1 MATFHIP
8 PERVS
13 KAFWSGLT
21 DHASGFPYPGVS
33 RKGMFGKAAGVF
45 MGDRIYAVICC
56 FRQESWL
63 IANISFDILINKE
76 FFMGAGIKYVSDA
89 SFEQDVLK
97 SDKPVL
103 LDFWAEWC
111 GPCKMIGP
119 ILEELSTEYGDKI
132 QIAKMNVDEN
142 QGVPAQ
148 FNIRGIPTLILF
160 KGGAVAAQ
168 KVGALSKSQLAA
180 FIDGNI

>member
-1 MATFHIP
+1 
-8 PERVS
+8 
-13 KAFWSGLT
+13 
-21 DHASGFPYPGVS
+21 
-33 RKGMFGKAAGVF
+33 
-45 MGDRIYAVICC
+45 
-56 FRQESWL
+56 
-63 IANISFDILINKE
+63 
-76 FFMGAGIKYVSDA
+76 MGAGIKYVSDA

-142 QGVPAQ
+142 QVVPVQ

>member
-1 MATFHIP
+1 M
-8 PERVS
+8 S
-13 KAFWSGLT
+13 
-21 DHASGFPYPGVS
+21 
-33 RKGMFGKAAGVF
+33 
-45 MGDRIYAVICC
+45 
-56 FRQESWL
+56 
-63 IANISFDILINKE
+63 
-76 FFMGAGIKYVSDA
+76 AGIKHVTDA

-119 ILEELSTEYGDKI
+119 ILEDLSTEYGDKI

-160 KGGAVAAQ
+160 KTGTVAAP
-168 KVGALSKSQLAA
+168 KVGALAKSQLTA
-180 FIDGNI
+180 FIDSHL

>member
-1 MATFHIP
+1 M
-8 PERVS
+8 S
-13 KAFWSGLT
+13 
-21 DHASGFPYPGVS
+21 
-33 RKGMFGKAAGVF
+33 
-45 MGDRIYAVICC
+45 
-56 FRQESWL
+56 
-63 IANISFDILINKE
+63 
-76 FFMGAGIKYVSDA
+76 AGIKHVTDA

-119 ILEELSTEYGDKI
+119 ILEELSGEYGDKL

-142 QGVPAQ
+142 QGVPAP

-160 KGGAVAAQ
+160 KNGTVAAQ
-168 KVGALSKSQLAA
+168 KVGALAKSQLSA
-180 FIDGNI
+180 FIDSNI

>member
-1 MATFHIP
+1 M
-8 PERVS
+8 S
-13 KAFWSGLT
+13 
-21 DHASGFPYPGVS
+21 
-33 RKGMFGKAAGVF
+33 
-45 MGDRIYAVICC
+45 
-56 FRQESWL
+56 
-63 IANISFDILINKE
+63 
-76 FFMGAGIKYVSDA
+76 AGIKHISDA

-119 ILEELSTEYGDKI
+119 ILEELSTEYGEKI

-142 QGVPAQ
+142 PGVPAQ

-160 KGGAVAAQ
+160 KNGTVAAQ
-168 KVGALSKSQLAA
+168 KVGALAKSQLTA
-180 FIDGNI
+180 FIDSHL

>member
-1 MATFHIP
+1 
-8 PERVS
+8 
-13 KAFWSGLT
+13 
-21 DHASGFPYPGVS
+21 
-33 RKGMFGKAAGVF
+33 
-45 MGDRIYAVICC
+45 
-56 FRQESWL
+56 
-63 IANISFDILINKE
+63 
-76 FFMGAGIKYVSDA
+76 MGAGIKHVTDA

-119 ILEELSTEYGDKI
+119 ILEELAGEYGDKI

-160 KGGAVAAQ
+160 KNGTVAAQ
-168 KVGALSKSQLAA
+168 KVGALAKSQLTA
-180 FIDGNI
+180 FIDSHL